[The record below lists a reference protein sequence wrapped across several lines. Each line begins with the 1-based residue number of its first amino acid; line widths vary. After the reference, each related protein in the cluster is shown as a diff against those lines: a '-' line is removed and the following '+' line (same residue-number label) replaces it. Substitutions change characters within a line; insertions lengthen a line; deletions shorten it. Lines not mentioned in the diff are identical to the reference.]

1 MVVTHSVPPARNH
14 TTCTHTHKIAQA
26 KDKMTLPH
34 KNLGEVDVLYP
45 GMAGTHLVRQS
56 NFLWILGCKIRRILF
71 NRRKRE
77 DGKRKSCQGL
87 IQVLLAEISQLPAPL
102 YHPPTQGRHTTLRIP
117 ATPAECWEWCQQQMW
132 QRGCI
137 RQGAGWR
144 QWSGGQFRITS
155 IGWLKTEQ
163 NLYIMY
169 IAAFLVTAKT

>member
-1 MVVTHSVPPARNH
+1 MFFTQEWLRVTRGMSTWPNDSLSINLFLI
-14 TTCTHTHKIAQA
+14 HK
-26 KDKMTLPH
+26 
-34 KNLGEVDVLYP
+34 V
-45 GMAGTHLVRQS
+45 AGTHLVRQS
-56 NFLWILGCKIRRILF
+56 NSLWILVCKIRRVLF

-77 DGKRKSCQGL
+77 DGKQKSCQGL
-87 IQVLLAEISQLPAPL
+87 IQVLLAEISQLPTPL
-102 YHPPTQGRHTTLRIP
+102 YHPPTQGRHTTLQIP

-163 NLYIMY
+163 NPYIMF